1 MCLIETA
8 LQITNSVYSSEARS
22 NQAEMA
28 KQNARLQRYQI
39 HEQLG
44 QETEAAAQRAYELS
58 RAALAARGSVNAT
71 NLADRSVRAIG
82 RAIGFELGQDKSTV
96 ARNVEIINA
105 QAAARLAGVD
115 ISLASA
121 KAQIGS
127 HGGLALAMEIT
138 GTIFQNLDIAGKAFG
153 QYSGQTMMGQ
163 GAGGTTTTGGLA
175 EAGAIDAAA
184 GGAAAANTGAGS
196 GMSAL
201 VIA

>member
-28 KQNARLQRYQI
+28 KQNARLQRHQI

-127 HGGLALAMEIT
+127 HGATALALEIT

-153 QYSGQTMMGQ
+153 QYSGSTLFAGT
-163 GAGGTTTTGGLA
+163 GATTTTGGLA